1 MLDGGAKHEH
11 LRLRVFNKIT
21 IRSSSLYSFRP
32 GLCWPDQMRNFIVKD
47 PLKLCINIGT
57 CTSLLSLGC
66 FCFHEISR
74 DGQVLCIFGSHQLR
88 KGKQF
93 SVTKWDIGDL
103 DNLTTATCLF
113 QKSHTGG
120 KSFMDT
126 CKILHSQTLWNMQI
140 YVWIFFFTVKKQTN
154 T

>member
-1 MLDGGAKHEH
+1 MLDVGAKHEH
-11 LRLRVFNKIT
+11 LRLRVFHKIT
-21 IRSSSLYSFRP
+21 IRSSSLYSFRS

-47 PLKLCINIGT
+47 PLKLCINIRT

-66 FCFHEISR
+66 FCFHEKSR

-120 KSFMDT
+120 KSFMDACT
-126 CKILHSQTLWNMQI
+126 FYTLKHYEICKFMFGF
-140 YVWIFFFTVKKQTN
+140 FFFTVNKQTN